1 MVAWEYRQSVAED
14 APWITELRAV
24 VLRPDLERLGRFDP
38 IRVRQRFL
46 DAFIPAQTRVIV
58 AGGDDV
64 GVVTLRSEED
74 AVWLEHFYIDPS
86 HQGKGIGNGVLSQIL
101 SSRSTDVPLR
111 LNVLRG
117 SAARRLY
124 ERHGFVLDHEDA
136 IDVYLELPPR
146 EIATQG

>member
-1 MVAWEYRQSVAED
+1 MAED
-14 APWITELRAV
+14 AYWIMELRAV

-46 DAFIPAQTRVIV
+46 DAFIPAQTRAIV
-58 AGGDDV
+58 VGGDDV
-64 GVVTLRSEED
+64 GVVTLRSEKD

-101 SSRSTDVPLR
+101 SSRSTDVHLR

-124 ERHGFVLDHEDA
+124 ERHGFVLDHEDS

-146 EIATQG
+146 EIAMQG